1 MLQSKGLQ
9 KVGLTWQLNN
19 NENSGEKDIVDEMCD
34 LLEFNVKKG
43 TRNS

>member
-9 KVGLTWQLNN
+9 KVGFTWQLNN
-19 NENSGEKDIVDEMCD
+19 NENSCEKDIVDEMCD